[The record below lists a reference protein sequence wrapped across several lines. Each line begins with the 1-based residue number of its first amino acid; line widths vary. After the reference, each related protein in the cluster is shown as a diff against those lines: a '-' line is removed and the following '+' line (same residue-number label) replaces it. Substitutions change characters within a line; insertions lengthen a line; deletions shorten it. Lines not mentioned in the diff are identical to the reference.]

1 VVALLVD
8 LTFENETLV
17 FNGVKFF
24 GSGWFSQPLVS
35 DGWRIR
41 KVGRR
46 TLKLR
51 RPNIVYGELYKGCL
65 IFICQAGTNTSERWN
80 GKYQAMIHV
89 CEQPFKDVF
98 SVSGVSS
105 KTDEFEVLRNARM
118 MVDAALMKAK
128 HNELAGGI
136 PENQIAGGLPKT
148 EDSFKREVKPII
160 VDFHKGFVL
169 DVYVQSEYLN
179 TFYCRATSDDY
190 QYSLIIVSDSVD
202 VTLLLN
208 DVKFLIDFYVK
219 LKS

>member
-1 VVALLVD
+1 MKWLADYDFV
-8 LTFENETLV
+8 NEELV
-17 FNGVKFF
+17 FNGEKFY

-35 DGWRIR
+35 DGWRVR
-41 KVGRR
+41 KVGKRLLR
-46 TLKLR
+46 LR
-51 RPNIVYGELYKGCL
+51 RPNIIYAELYKGCL

-89 CEQPFKDVF
+89 CEQPYRTLFN
-98 SVSGVSS
+98 VSGVSS

-136 PENQIAGGLPKT
+136 PESQIAGGLPKT

-169 DVYVQSEYLN
+169 DVYVQSAFLN
-179 TFYCRATSDDY
+179 TFYCKAKSEEY
-190 QYSLIIVSDSVD
+190 PKSLITVSDSVD
-202 VTLLLN
+202 VTVLVD

>member
-128 HNELAGGI
+128 HNDLAGGI
-136 PENQIAGGLPKT
+136 PENQIAGGLPKP
-148 EDSFKREVKPII
+148 EVKPEVKPII
-160 VDFHKGFVL
+160 VDLYKGFVL
-169 DVYVQSEYLN
+169 DVYVQSAFLN
-179 TFYCRATSDDY
+179 TFYCKAKSEEY
-190 QYSLIIVSDSVD
+190 PKSLITVSDSVD
-202 VTLLLN
+202 VTVLVD